1 MPDHRPHGSLRT
13 MALLAAISLAA
24 PISAHA
30 DAVADFYKGKNITI
44 LIGNA
49 PGGGVDLNARLLA
62 RHFGTHVPGK
72 PNVLPQN
79 MVGGGGIKAVSYLYN
94 AAPKDG
100 TYIAIMLPSNALEP
114 LMGNALAKYDTFKF
128 QWIGNMARDAGSC
141 VFSAQSP
148 VKSFDDLFKREVT
161 IGATGPSA
169 TTAQHAYALRNVLGA
184 KIKVILGYTGTAPI
198 RLAMEKGEVDG
209 MCSFWASLAIGPQ
222 AQDVKAGKLRPIVQM
237 GAKKEPAFGNAAWVF
252 DYAKK
257 PEDRTVLEFIFG
269 QTEVTRPFAAPPGV
283 PADRVE
289 AMRAAFMAT
298 MKDPAFLAD
307 AKKAK
312 LLVDPMD
319 AKETEAAFRRMLSAP
334 KDVVAR
340 AEKAIRK

>member
-1 MPDHRPHGSLRT
+1 MADHRRYGSLRLA
-13 MALLAAISLAA
+13 ALLAALSLIA
-24 PISAHA
+24 PVSGHA
-30 DAVADFYKGKNITI
+30 DAVDGFYKGRNLTI

-62 RHFGTHVPGK
+62 RHFGKHIPGN
-72 PNVLPQN
+72 PNLLPQN

-100 TYIAIMLPSNALEP
+100 SYIAIMLPSNALEP
-114 LMGNALAKYDTFKF
+114 LMGNQQAKYDTFKF
-128 QWIGNMARDAGSC
+128 QWLGNMARDAGSC

-169 TTAQHAYALRNVLGA
+169 TTAQHAFALRNVLGA

-252 DYAKK
+252 DYPKK
-257 PEDRTVLEFIFG
+257 PADRAVLEFIYG

-283 PADRVE
+283 PADRIE
-289 AMRAAFMAT
+289 AMRTAFMAT
-298 MKDPAFLAD
+298 MKDPEFLAD

-319 AKETEAAFRRMLSAP
+319 GKETEAAFRRMLSAP

-340 AEKAIRK
+340 ATKAIRK

>member
-1 MPDHRPHGSLRT
+1 MSLRRLVGLVALP
-13 MALLAAISLAA
+13 ALLAAVTSQAK
-24 PISAHA
+24 A
-30 DAVADFYKGKNITI
+30 DSVADFYKGKNLNI

-62 RHFGTHVPGK
+62 RHFGKHLPGN

-79 MVGGGGIKAVSYLYN
+79 MVGGGGIKAVAYLYN

-114 LMGNALAKYDTFKF
+114 LMGNAQAKYDTFKF
-128 QWIGNMARDAGSC
+128 QWIGNMARDAASC
-141 VFSAQSP
+141 VFSEKSP
-148 VKSFDDLFKREVT
+148 VKSFDDLFKQEVT

-237 GAKKEPAFGNAAWVF
+237 GAKKEAAFGNAGWVF
-252 DYAKK
+252 DYVKN
-257 PEDRTVLEFIFG
+257 PEDRTVLEFIYG
-269 QTEVTRPFAAPPGV
+269 QTEVYCLRP
-283 PADRVE
+283 
-289 AMRAAFMAT
+289 
-298 MKDPAFLAD
+298 
-307 AKKAK
+307 
-312 LLVDPMD
+312 
-319 AKETEAAFRRMLSAP
+319 
-334 KDVVAR
+334 
-340 AEKAIRK
+340 